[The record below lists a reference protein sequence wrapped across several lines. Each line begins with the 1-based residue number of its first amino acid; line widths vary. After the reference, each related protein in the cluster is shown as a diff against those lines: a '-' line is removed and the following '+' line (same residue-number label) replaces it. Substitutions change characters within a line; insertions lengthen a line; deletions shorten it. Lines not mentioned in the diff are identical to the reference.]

1 MMTKTLGLK
10 EGPEWESVGMEAKAE
25 QQAMEAEVAVVE
37 SEAAVW
43 WSAEVEEVI
52 LWRAA
57 GVESP
62 SLLRLSPL
70 EIEGPLSLLQASSLL
85 FPAVSNL

>member
-1 MMTKTLGLK
+1 MTKML
-10 EGPEWESVGMEAKAE
+10 GPEEPERESVGMEAKVE
-25 QQAMEAEVAVVE
+25 QQAMEAEVAAVE

-57 GVESP
+57 GAESP
-62 SLLRLSPL
+62 SLLCLSPL

>member
-1 MMTKTLGLK
+1 MTKTLGLK

-37 SEAAVW
+37 SEVAVW